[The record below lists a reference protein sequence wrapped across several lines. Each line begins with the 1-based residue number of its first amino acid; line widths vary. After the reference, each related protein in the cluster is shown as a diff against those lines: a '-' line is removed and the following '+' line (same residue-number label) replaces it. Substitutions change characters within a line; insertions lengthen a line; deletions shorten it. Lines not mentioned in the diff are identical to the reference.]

1 MLGQDIVY
9 MSTHSR
15 MKTPKHVG
23 LAVTLHHL
31 TGSKQLV
38 ALLNKMGH
46 CTSYDDV
53 EIINTS
59 LAREISARSEE
70 HGVVVPSN
78 ISPGVFIQ
86 CAADNNDL
94 NEETLDGKQTTHAT
108 TIVVY
113 QREPFGPKLPRKP
126 LADHSTKRRS
136 LGSSVPTQTIHDFG
150 VHGRRPQVTTYLGR
164 VQEDEYSSRNDRDPS
179 MDSQDF
185 AWFLLR
191 LNKDETILST
201 TNDATVAEQT
211 TPSWSAFNAMI
222 STNVWPRTNIGYCP
236 MIAGS
241 STEYSTIYTVMKTVQ
256 ATCASLGQT
265 NSVVTFDL
273 AIYCKAKEIQWRH
286 PNEFKDLVIRMGG
299 FHTALKFLSVI
310 GKKFKESGIEE
321 LLAESG

>member
-1 MLGQDIVY
+1 MKVLFQAAQILKADVKESKGICIQPLTVDDISLERGRQVIPDSLYNFLCWFTSQQNEPESVLATGCGNVDDERRVLMLGQDMVY

-15 MKTPKHVG
+15 VKTPKHVG

-46 CTSYDDV
+46 CTSYVDV

-70 HGVVVPSN
+70 HGVVIPSN

-94 NEETLDGKQTTHAT
+94 NEETLDGKQTTHAV

-126 LADHSTKRRS
+126 LADHSTKGRS
-136 LGSSVPTQTIHDFG
+136 LGSSVPTQTIQVFG

-191 LNKDETILST
+191 LNKDGTILST

-222 STNVWPRTNIGYCP
+222 STNVSPRTNIG
-236 MIAGS
+236 
-241 STEYSTIYTVMKTVQ
+241 
-256 ATCASLGQT
+256 
-265 NSVVTFDL
+265 
-273 AIYCKAKEIQWRH
+273 
-286 PNEFKDLVIRMGG
+286 
-299 FHTALKFLSVI
+299 
-310 GKKFKESGIEE
+310 
-321 LLAESG
+321 